1 MYATNDTP
9 VTDKELEAFYGKPAT
24 DYEWADACQR
34 HTAAYDKDD
43 LTETSWEF
51 EREIIS
57 ALEAGD
63 LQKVGEI
70 YAIHRANT
78 IAKRVALELTGSAA

>member
-1 MYATNDTP
+1 MQATYDTP
-9 VTDKELEAFYGKPAT
+9 VTDAELDHFYGVEVTA
-24 DYEWADACQR
+24 DEWTEARQR

-51 EREIIS
+51 EREILS
-57 ALEAGD
+57 ALEAGN
-63 LQKVGEI
+63 LQAVGEI

-78 IAKRVALELTGSAA
+78 IARRVSIELTGRAA